1 MAESVM
7 CYNRRW
13 IINAEMKRKLNTY
26 DDLKEYPGGIEL
38 EIMWLRREPVQN
50 KQYWKVL
57 K

>member
-26 DDLKEYPGGIEL
+26 DDLKEYPDGIEL
-38 EIMWLRREPVQN
+38 EIM
-50 KQYWKVL
+50 
-57 K
+57 